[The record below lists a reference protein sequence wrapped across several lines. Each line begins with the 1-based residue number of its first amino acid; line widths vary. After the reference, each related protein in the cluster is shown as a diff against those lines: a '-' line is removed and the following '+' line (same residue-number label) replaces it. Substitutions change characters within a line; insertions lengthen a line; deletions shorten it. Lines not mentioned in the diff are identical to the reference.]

1 MTDKKIKS
9 ITTLID
15 TAVLDEL
22 KSIMEDEFADVLQIF
37 LDESVTLMSEVFSAF
52 EEESDNMIRSVH
64 TLKSCSRNVG
74 AMHLGMIAEKM
85 EENLIN
91 KDVAAAKSKLD
102 ELQDTFTQSHARIK
116 KCMQDNMDEM
126 A

>member
-1 MTDKKIKS
+1 MADEKIKS
-9 ITTLID
+9 ITTLVD
-15 TAVLDEL
+15 NDVLNEL

-37 LDESVTLMSEVFSAF
+37 LDESVSLMSEIHTAF
-52 EEESDNMIRSVH
+52 EEESDNMTRAVH

-91 KDVAAAKSKLD
+91 KDISSARSKLD
-102 ELQDTFTQSHARIK
+102 MLQDVFAQSHAKIK
-116 KCMQDNMDEM
+116 KCMQDNMDEV